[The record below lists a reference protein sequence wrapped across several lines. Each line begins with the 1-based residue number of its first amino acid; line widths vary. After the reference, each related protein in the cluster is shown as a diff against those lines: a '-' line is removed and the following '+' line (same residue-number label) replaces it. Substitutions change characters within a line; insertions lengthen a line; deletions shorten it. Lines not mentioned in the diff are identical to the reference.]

1 MTVIILSSAAVGK
14 IPSLIWSRTIQSLK
28 FAVLD
33 AHLGRRNSIVRD
45 LSRIGYS
52 IPIGCIAELERYW
65 PAGAILLVHDE
76 GELLQGALSCLA
88 RMTDWIPI
96 LAYAEGP
103 CSRQVVRAL
112 AAGALSFLDLPLDV
126 REVEEQILS
135 GQCEARTA
143 ARQAR
148 AKFEAIRKISQLTNR
163 ELEVFQLLLTGMSS
177 KEIARAL
184 GLSPRTV
191 EVFRANILAKLDVRN
206 AVAAARLGFEAG
218 YASQLTNAA

>member
-1 MTVIILSSAAVGK
+1 M
-14 IPSLIWSRTIQSLK
+14 
-28 FAVLD
+28 LD
-33 AHLGRRNSIVRD
+33 TDVGRRTSLVRD
-45 LSRIGYS
+45 LSQIGYS
-52 IPIGCIAELERYW
+52 IPIACIPELERHW
-65 PAGAILLVHDE
+65 PASAILLVHEE
-76 GELLQGALSCLA
+76 GGLLQDALRCLS

-96 LAYAEGP
+96 LAYAERP

-112 AAGALSFLDLPLDV
+112 TAGALSFLDLPLDV
-126 REVEEQILS
+126 RELEEQILS
-135 GQCEARTA
+135 GKCEARTA

-148 AKFEAIRKISQLTNR
+148 AKFDAIRRISELTPR
-163 ELEVFQLLLTGMSS
+163 ELEVFQLLMTGMSS

-218 YASQLTNAA
+218 YASQLTTAA